1 MSGGDLNMNSTA
13 PSNACDCNNVSNV
26 QEMAPTNAGAT
37 NSPSDG
43 SDGSDAS
50 SAASSSSSSSRK

>member
-13 PSNACDCNNVSNV
+13 PSNACDCNNVGNV

-37 NSPSDG
+37 NSPGDE
-43 SDGSDAS
+43 SDAS